1 MPTRPARVISTI
13 SRPGSNGYD
22 AGPGYDLGS
31 GIGSEQAENLLPFLS
46 LFDLGPAVIASD
58 PAQGQVVTTTP
69 PTTFS
74 LTFNEPIV
82 PSSVEAA
89 DFTVNG
95 TPADGDYLS
104 PDDTTIY
111 YTFTSSP
118 VINQGV
124 ETMELPAD
132 SVIGANDGHYNA
144 RRFHFELLLCQH
156 PAPGLGHQP
165 AGGIDLHDSREH
177 RSRRPVQRGDRSLR
191 DQHERL
197 PGQPGDGLERGA
209 AYAEQRST

>member
-1 MPTRPARVISTI
+1 MRTRPARAISAI
-13 SRPGSNGYD
+13 SRRAPTDILPAQGTI
-22 AGPGYDLGS
+22 LGS

-46 LFDLGPAVIASD
+46 LFDLGPAVISSD

-82 PSSVEAA
+82 PSSIQAA
-89 DFTVNG
+89 DFTVDG
-95 TPADGDYLS
+95 TPADGDYQS

-118 VINQGV
+118 VINQGL

-132 SVIGANDGHYNA
+132 SVIGANDGQFQPQSPSP
-144 RRFHFELLLCQH
+144 RPSFTSTPSFRLRP
-156 PAPGLGHQP
+156 PAHRVGSDPSPLPG
-165 AGGIDLHDSREH
+165 H
-177 RSRRPVQRGDRSLR
+177 RSRRPVQRGD
-191 DQHERL
+191 
-197 PGQPGDGLERGA
+197 
-209 AYAEQRST
+209 